1 MSSSKTGNKLTKK
14 LEKFFLLLMLVP
26 LVYMANSWF
35 QSKKFKDSPLPS
47 AVQTRI
53 QERET
58 QVVNLIRQKFNV
70 RVDNIPLIVSDEFS
84 SRLYGLTA
92 YKEGEIAIY
101 LNKKRFKES
110 ENYMIE
116 EVIPHEYAHAMV
128 FILGEKTSEDG
139 HTALWQK
146 ICKELDGKLCE
157 RYVDGEEI
165 IRQKMNF

>member
-1 MSSSKTGNKLTKK
+1 MSSLKTGNKLTKK

-35 QSKKFKDSPLPS
+35 QAKKFKDSPLS
-47 AVQTRI
+47 TTTQKRI
-53 QERET
+53 QARENE
-58 QVVNLIRQKFNV
+58 VLDLIAKKFNIEV
-70 RVDNIPLIVSDEFS
+70 NIPLIVSDEFS
-84 SRLYGLTA
+84 SSLYGLTA
-92 YKEGEIAIY
+92 YKEGELTVY

-128 FILGEKTSEDG
+128 FILGEKTNEDG
-139 HTALWQK
+139 HTLLWQK
-146 ICKELDGKLCE
+146 ICKQLDGKLCE

-165 IRQKMNF
+165 IRQKMHF